1 MRKGRNNTLKFQL
14 WIIVLCLLNFIYII
28 LYLIENSKI
37 KNEKEK
43 NVELNKNKI
52 KNSPTTKKWER
63 ITTKCIYILFIS
75 FHVFSIIIN
84 TKFSFIY
91 YYGYYITLF
100 LSYLSILVN
109 ILLNKRGTT
118 SNEKLLF
125 LVNTPGIFYILS
137 TATII
142 NKLKNMISINTILY
156 YIFSQTVKNFIILF
170 FLILDITL
178 ILLKLKAILQKKSS
192 TKKQKKDSYICMNP
206 YIYANARNKKGIVFL
221 INYLK
226 DILIF
231 IKLSLI
237 LIIQYC
243 YNYTIKQLIILIK
256 TLLIKLT
263 NNFSI
268 NVIIIKTFNI
278 ALIISLLMTY
288 YNLLN
293 LYRENAI
300 TDFYGVIIT
309 TIIIPNILNIF
320 TDLKEK

>member
-1 MRKGRNNTLKFQL
+1 MNFQL
-14 WIIVLCLLNFIYII
+14 WTIILGVLNIIYII
-28 LYLIENSKI
+28 LYFIENSKI

-52 KNSPTTKKWER
+52 QNLPTTKKWER
-63 ITTKCIYILFIS
+63 ITTNCIVILLIS
-75 FHVFSIIIN
+75 LYVFSIIIN
-84 TKFSFIY
+84 KKFSSIY
-91 YYGYYITLF
+91 YYGYYITL
-100 LSYLSILVN
+100 LLLPISILVN
-109 ILLNKRGTT
+109 VLSNKRGTT

-137 TATII
+137 TTPII
-142 NKLKNMISINTILY
+142 NKLKSMISINNILY
-156 YIFSQTVKNFIILF
+156 YIFSQTAKNFLILF

-178 ILLKLKAILQKKSS
+178 ILLKLQTILQISS
-192 TKKQKKDSYICMNP
+192 TKKQKKDRYKYIYP
-206 YIYANARNKKGIVFL
+206 YIFANARNKKGIVFL

-231 IKLSLI
+231 IKLLFISMI
-237 LIIQYC
+237 KY
-243 YNYTIKQLIILIK
+243 YYSYTIKQPIILIK
-256 TLLIKLT
+256 TLLTKLT

-278 ALIISLLMTY
+278 ALIISLLITH

-293 LYRENAI
+293 LYKENAI

-309 TIIIPNILNIF
+309 TIIIPSILNIF
-320 TDLKEK
+320 TDRKEK

>member
-43 NVELNKNKI
+43 NIELNKNKI
-52 KNSPTTKKWER
+52 KNSQTTKKWER
-63 ITTKCIYILFIS
+63 ITTNCIMILFIS
-75 FHVFSIIIN
+75 LLFFSIIIN
-84 TKFSFIY
+84 KKIFIIY

-100 LSYLSILVN
+100 IAYLSILVT
-109 ILLNKRGTT
+109 ILSSKRGKI
-118 SNEKLLF
+118 SNEKLVF
-125 LVNTPGIFYILS
+125 LLNIPAIFYILY
-137 TATII
+137 TTPII
-142 NKLKNMISINTILY
+142 NKLKNMISINNILY
-156 YIFSQTVKNFIILF
+156 YIFSQTVKNFIISF

-178 ILLKLKAILQKKSS
+178 ILLKLKTILQISS
-192 TKKQKKDSYICMNP
+192 MKKQKKDRYISTNP
-206 YIYANARNKKGIVFL
+206 YIFANARNKKGIVFL

-231 IKLSLI
+231 IKLLFISFI
-237 LIIQYC
+237 KYC
-243 YNYTIKQLIILIK
+243 YSYTIKQPIILIK

-268 NVIIIKTFNI
+268 NVIIIKNFNI
-278 ALIISLLMTY
+278 ALIISLLITH

-293 LYRENAI
+293 LYKENAI

-309 TIIIPNILNIF
+309 TIIIPSILNIIS
-320 TDLKEK
+320 DRKEN

>member
-1 MRKGRNNTLKFQL
+1 MRKWRDSTLNFQL
-14 WIIVLCLLNFIYII
+14 WTIILGVLNIIYII
-28 LYLIENSKI
+28 LYFIENSKI

-52 KNSPTTKKWER
+52 QNLPTTKKWER
-63 ITTKCIYILFIS
+63 ITTNCIVILLIS
-75 FHVFSIIIN
+75 LYVFSIIIN
-84 TKFSFIY
+84 KKFSSIY
-91 YYGYYITLF
+91 YYGYYITL
-100 LSYLSILVN
+100 LLLPISILVN
-109 ILLNKRGTT
+109 VLSNKRGTT

-137 TATII
+137 TTPII
-142 NKLKNMISINTILY
+142 NKLKSMISINNILY
-156 YIFSQTVKNFIILF
+156 YIFSQTAKNFLILF

-178 ILLKLKAILQKKSS
+178 ILLKLKTILQISS
-192 TKKQKKDSYICMNP
+192 TKKQKKDRYKYIYP
-206 YIYANARNKKGIVFL
+206 YIFANARNKKGIVFL

-231 IKLSLI
+231 IKLLFISMI
-237 LIIQYC
+237 KY
-243 YNYTIKQLIILIK
+243 YYSYTIKQPIILIK
-256 TLLIKLT
+256 TLLTKLT

-278 ALIISLLMTY
+278 ALIISLLITH

-293 LYRENAI
+293 LYKENAI

-309 TIIIPNILNIF
+309 TIIIPSILNIF
-320 TDLKEK
+320 TDRKEK

>member
-1 MRKGRNNTLKFQL
+1 MRKERNNTLKFQL
-14 WIIVLCLLNFIYII
+14 WTGTLCLLGLVYII

-63 ITTKCIYILFIS
+63 ITTNCIMILFIS
-75 FHVFSIIIN
+75 LLLFSIIIN
-84 TKFSFIY
+84 KKIFIIY

-100 LSYLSILVN
+100 IAYLSILVT
-109 ILLNKRGTT
+109 ILSSKRGKI
-118 SNEKLLF
+118 SNEKLVF
-125 LVNTPGIFYILS
+125 LLNIPAIFYILY
-137 TATII
+137 TTPII

-156 YIFSQTVKNFIILF
+156 YIFSQTVKNFIISF

-178 ILLKLKAILQKKSS
+178 ILLKLKTILQISS
-192 TKKQKKDSYICMNP
+192 TKKQKKDRYISTNP
-206 YIYANARNKKGIVFL
+206 YIFANARNKKGIVFL

-231 IKLSLI
+231 IKLLFISFI
-237 LIIQYC
+237 KYC
-243 YNYTIKQLIILIK
+243 YSYTIKQPIILIK

-268 NVIIIKTFNI
+268 NVIIIKNFNI
-278 ALIISLLMTY
+278 ALIISLLITH

-293 LYRENAI
+293 LYKENAI

-309 TIIIPNILNIF
+309 TIIIPSILNIIS
-320 TDLKEK
+320 DRKEN

>member
-1 MRKGRNNTLKFQL
+1 M
-14 WIIVLCLLNFIYII
+14 
-28 LYLIENSKI
+28 
-37 KNEKEK
+37 
-43 NVELNKNKI
+43 
-52 KNSPTTKKWER
+52 
-63 ITTKCIYILFIS
+63 
-75 FHVFSIIIN
+75 
-84 TKFSFIY
+84 
-91 YYGYYITLF
+91 
-100 LSYLSILVN
+100 
-109 ILLNKRGTT
+109 
-118 SNEKLLF
+118 
-125 LVNTPGIFYILS
+125 
-137 TATII
+137 
-142 NKLKNMISINTILY
+142 
-156 YIFSQTVKNFIILF
+156 
-170 FLILDITL
+170 ILDINL

>member
-1 MRKGRNNTLKFQL
+1 MNFQL
-14 WIIVLCLLNFIYII
+14 WTIILGVLNIIYII
-28 LYLIENSKI
+28 LYFIENSKI

-52 KNSPTTKKWER
+52 QNLPTTKKWER
-63 ITTKCIYILFIS
+63 ITTNCIVILLIS
-75 FHVFSIIIN
+75 LYVFSIIIN
-84 TKFSFIY
+84 KKFSSIY
-91 YYGYYITLF
+91 YYGYYITL
-100 LSYLSILVN
+100 LLLPISILVN
-109 ILLNKRGTT
+109 VLSNKRGTT

-137 TATII
+137 TTPII
-142 NKLKNMISINTILY
+142 NKLKSMISINNILY
-156 YIFSQTVKNFIILF
+156 YIFSQTAKNFLILF

-178 ILLKLKAILQKKSS
+178 ILLKLKTILQISS
-192 TKKQKKDSYICMNP
+192 TKKQKKDRYKYIYP
-206 YIYANARNKKGIVFL
+206 YIFANARNKKGIVFL

-231 IKLSLI
+231 IKLLFISMI
-237 LIIQYC
+237 KY
-243 YNYTIKQLIILIK
+243 YYSYTIKQPIILIK
-256 TLLIKLT
+256 TLLTKLT

-278 ALIISLLMTY
+278 ALIISLLITH

-293 LYRENAI
+293 LYKENAI

-309 TIIIPNILNIF
+309 TIIIPSILNIF
-320 TDLKEK
+320 TDRKEK

>member
-1 MRKGRNNTLKFQL
+1 MKFQL

-43 NVELNKNKI
+43 NIELNKNKI
-52 KNSPTTKKWER
+52 KNSQTTKKWER
-63 ITTKCIYILFIS
+63 ITTNCIMILFIS
-75 FHVFSIIIN
+75 LLFFSIIIN
-84 TKFSFIY
+84 KKIFIIY

-100 LSYLSILVN
+100 IAYLSILVT
-109 ILLNKRGTT
+109 ILSSKRGKI
-118 SNEKLLF
+118 SNEKLVF
-125 LVNTPGIFYILS
+125 LLNIPAIFYILY
-137 TATII
+137 TTPII
-142 NKLKNMISINTILY
+142 NKLKNMISINNILY
-156 YIFSQTVKNFIILF
+156 YIFSQTVKNFIISF

-178 ILLKLKAILQKKSS
+178 ILLKLKTILQISS
-192 TKKQKKDSYICMNP
+192 MKKQKKDRYISTNP
-206 YIYANARNKKGIVFL
+206 YIFANARNKKGIVFL

-231 IKLSLI
+231 IKLLFISFI
-237 LIIQYC
+237 KYC
-243 YNYTIKQLIILIK
+243 YSYTIKQPIILIK

-268 NVIIIKTFNI
+268 NVIIIKNFNI
-278 ALIISLLMTY
+278 ALIISLLITH

-293 LYRENAI
+293 LYKENAI

-309 TIIIPNILNIF
+309 TIIIPSILNIIS
-320 TDLKEK
+320 DRKEN

>member
-1 MRKGRNNTLKFQL
+1 MNFQL
-14 WIIVLCLLNFIYII
+14 WTIILGVLNIIYII
-28 LYLIENSKI
+28 LYFIENSKI

-52 KNSPTTKKWER
+52 QNLPTTKKWER
-63 ITTKCIYILFIS
+63 ITTNCIVILLIS
-75 FHVFSIIIN
+75 LYVFSIIIN
-84 TKFSFIY
+84 KKFSSIY
-91 YYGYYITLF
+91 YYGYYITL
-100 LSYLSILVN
+100 LLLPISILVN
-109 ILLNKRGTT
+109 VLSNKRGTT

-137 TATII
+137 TTPII
-142 NKLKNMISINTILY
+142 NKLKSMISINNILY
-156 YIFSQTVKNFIILF
+156 YIFSQTAKNFLILF

-178 ILLKLKAILQKKSS
+178 ILLKLKTILQISS
-192 TKKQKKDSYICMNP
+192 TKKQKKDRYKNIYP
-206 YIYANARNKKGIVFL
+206 YIFANARNKKGIVFL

-231 IKLSLI
+231 IKLLFISMI
-237 LIIQYC
+237 KY
-243 YNYTIKQLIILIK
+243 YYSYTIKQPIILIK
-256 TLLIKLT
+256 TLLTKLT

-278 ALIISLLMTY
+278 ALIISLLITH

-293 LYRENAI
+293 LYKENAI

-309 TIIIPNILNIF
+309 TIIIPSILNIF
-320 TDLKEK
+320 TDRKEN

>member
-1 MRKGRNNTLKFQL
+1 MKFQL
-14 WIIVLCLLNFIYII
+14 WTGTLCLLGLVYII

-63 ITTKCIYILFIS
+63 ITTNCIMILFIS
-75 FHVFSIIIN
+75 LLLFSIIIN
-84 TKFSFIY
+84 KKIFIIY

-100 LSYLSILVN
+100 IAYLSILVT
-109 ILLNKRGTT
+109 ILSSKRGKI
-118 SNEKLLF
+118 SNEKLVF
-125 LVNTPGIFYILS
+125 LLNIPAIFYILY
-137 TATII
+137 TTPII

-156 YIFSQTVKNFIILF
+156 YIFSQTVKNFIISF

-178 ILLKLKAILQKKSS
+178 ILLKLKTILQISS
-192 TKKQKKDSYICMNP
+192 TKKQKKDRYISTNP
-206 YIYANARNKKGIVFL
+206 YIFANARNKKGIVFL

-231 IKLSLI
+231 IKLLFISFI
-237 LIIQYC
+237 KYC
-243 YNYTIKQLIILIK
+243 YSYTIKQPIILIK

-268 NVIIIKTFNI
+268 NVIIIKNFNI
-278 ALIISLLMTY
+278 ALIISLLITH

-293 LYRENAI
+293 LYKENAI

-309 TIIIPNILNIF
+309 TIIIPSILNIIS
-320 TDLKEK
+320 DRKEN